1 MLQQPVVGNIVCAA
15 KLLLDGEINVRK
27 SASLLIPLTL
37 IAMYYALWIVFI
49 SFLLRTFPGLAEY
62 FPIGGVDELAA
73 SNDGTFEPVYTSVE
87 RNVLAPHGPV
97 RLAIGT
103 IGAMILTVPVSWVYF
118 ITSRARRIDQS
129 FLQTIMILPIVVTG
143 ISMIVLN
150 SLALAFSLAGI
161 VAAVRFR
168 FSLAQPSD
176 AMYIFV
182 AIGIGLGCGI
192 GAVAVAAVTSSA
204 FVFATLIIWKLEY
217 GKTLAGPFL
226 TMLTRRDA
234 GEDDYD

>member
-1 MLQQPVVGNIVCAA
+1 M
-15 KLLLDGEINVRK
+15 RK
-27 SASLLIPLTL
+27 SGSLLIPLTL
-37 IAMYYALWIVFI
+37 IIIYYGFWYGVMA
-49 SFLLRTFPGLAEY
+49 FLLSRYPVLKQF
-62 FPIGGVDELAA
+62 FPIGGVDYLA
-73 SNDGTFEPVYTSVE
+73 SMNVDTFEPVYSSVKDT
-87 RNVLAPHGPV
+87 VLAAHGPL
-97 RLAIGT
+97 RLALASV
-103 IGAMILTVPVSWVYF
+103 GAIILTVPVSWVYF

-129 FLQTIMILPIVVTG
+129 FLQTILILPVVVSG
-143 ISMIVLN
+143 IAMIVLN

-192 GAVAVAAVTSSA
+192 GAVGVAGVISAA
-204 FVFATLIIWKLEY
+204 FVFATLVIWKLEY

-234 GEDDYD
+234 GEDDYE